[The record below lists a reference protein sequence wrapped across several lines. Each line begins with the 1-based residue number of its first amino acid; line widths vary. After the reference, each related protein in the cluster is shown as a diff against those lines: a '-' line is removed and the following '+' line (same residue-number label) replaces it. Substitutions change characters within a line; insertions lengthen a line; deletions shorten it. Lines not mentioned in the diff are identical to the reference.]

1 MIQASLLQLKPL
13 SLKRIYYEKCK
24 RTDFL
29 PESRRSDRRG
39 VLPGSDPQPTP
50 TSPEEA
56 AGKTVLPTPGQTRLE
71 PGIPGLS
78 SMDLPAAV
86 GEKGLLRSPLTPPK
100 AETLS
105 SLAVGEP
112 LGGRGRE
119 LLDAGPGQAAPVRPS
134 PPVPALQDLARPPRT
149 GWGRTRP
156 RQPEMRGSGGLGP
169 QGASGAK

>member
-1 MIQASLLQLKPL
+1 ML
-13 SLKRIYYEKCK
+13 R
-24 RTDFL
+24 
-29 PESRRSDRRG
+29 
-39 VLPGSDPQPTP
+39 GSDPQPTP

-86 GEKGLLRSPLTPPK
+86 VEKGVLRSSLIPPK

-112 LGGRGRE
+112 LSRRGRE
-119 LLDAGPGQAAPVRPS
+119 ILDAGPGQAVPIRPS

-156 RQPEMRGSGGLGP
+156 RQPKTWGSRGP
-169 QGASGAK
+169 RASRSQRSKVRLEPEITASRGDS